1 MLSRDIRKSF
11 IDFYAGR
18 GHAPVASSPLVPRDD
33 PTLLFV
39 NAGMVQFKDFFLG
52 VEQPESPR
60 AVTSQKCL
68 RVSGKHNDLENVGPS
83 PRHHT
88 FFEMLGNFSFGDYFK
103 EEAIASAWE
112 LVTGPWG
119 LRPEHLFA
127 TVFEQDD
134 EAEDLWL
141 RISGLPAE
149 RVLRCGE
156 KDNFWAMGETGPCGP
171 CSEIFI
177 DTAPGEPDVGWDE
190 GSESGRYLEI
200 WNLVFM
206 QFERHE
212 DGRSEPLPDPSI
224 DTGAGLERVAAVLQG
239 VHSNYDTDLFGP
251 VLEAVAGAA
260 GSDYGRDPDADVSM
274 RVVADHLRAV
284 GFLLADGVLPSNEGR
299 GYVLRRILRRAS
311 RHGMKLGFE
320 EPFLASLLPSL
331 EEAFAG
337 HYPEL
342 ETAREPSSATVTGEE
357 TRFLETVAVGA
368 GKVQQAI
375 EEARAAGG
383 SVLGGEAVFRLYD
396 TFGLPIETV
405 REIAE
410 EERFGI
416 DEAGFEAALAEQRE
430 RSRTGR
436 KQPDVGE
443 ALESVVRQLPDAAKA
458 LESMVT
464 QLPDAA
470 KTIES
475 MVRKLPD
482 AAKTLESM
490 VRQFPDAGEALALKV
505 KEFPDPAG
513 VLESMLRQFSDAK
526 LPPTGLSAPKGI
538 KASPKRGF
546 VGYHDLETDGRLL
559 GLIDAAGEEPKAV
572 EKLTGSGFA
581 VFDCTSFYAE
591 SGGQVGDVGH
601 AFWDGGEARILDT
614 RKQGSATVHQ
624 IEVSEGELDVGTTVR
639 LQVDRERRES
649 AQRHHTAT
657 HLLHAAL
664 RRRLGAGVRQAGSLV
679 HPDRL
684 RFDFTHGAPVG
695 EEDLEAIEDAVN
707 EWVRR
712 AAPVEIAERSYD
724 EAVAAGAMALFGE
737 KYGDRVRTV
746 EVPGFS
752 LELCGGCHVR
762 NTGEIG
768 PVALVG
774 ERGVAA
780 GVRRIEALAGDRADS
795 LRRGQA
801 RLLAGLERE
810 IGASGERAAA
820 EVRALKE
827 RLRAAEKELS
837 RLRLGLLAGDG
848 KPAAGRDGG
857 GEARSIRGVDVVLR
871 EVPASNAGELRN
883 LADVLRGR
891 LGSGVV
897 VLGALDDG
905 KAKLVASVTKDLQD
919 RVDAAAV
926 ARAMG
931 SAIAGSG
938 GGRRDFAQAGG
949 RAENLTP
956 AFAAAERLIEDS
968 LSGASS

>member
-1 MLSRDIRKSF
+1 MLSRDIRQSF
-11 IDFYAGR
+11 IDFYVGR
-18 GHAPVASSPLVPRDD
+18 GHAAAASSPLVPRDD

-39 NAGMVQFKDFFLG
+39 NAGMVQFKNYFLG

-141 RISGLPAE
+141 RISGLPPD

-156 KDNFWAMGETGPCGP
+156 KDNFWAMGDTGPCGP
-171 CSEIFI
+171 CSEIFV
-177 DTAPGEPDVGWDE
+177 DTAPDEPEVGWEE
-190 GSESGRYLEI
+190 GEGSGRYLEI

-212 DGRSEPLPDPSI
+212 DGRSEPLPNPSI

-239 VHSNYDTDLFGP
+239 VDSNYDTDLFGTI
-251 VLEAVAGAA
+251 LSAVAGAA
-260 GSDYGRDPDADVSM
+260 GSEYGREPEADVSM
-274 RVVADHLRAV
+274 RVAADHLRAV

-299 GYVLRRILRRAS
+299 GYVLRRLLRRAS
-311 RHGMKLGFE
+311 RHGMKLGLQ
-320 EPFLASLLPSL
+320 EPFMASLLPSL

-342 ETAREPSSATVTGEE
+342 EKAREPSSATVTAEE

-375 EEARAAGG
+375 EEARAGGG
-383 SVLGGEAVFRLYD
+383 SALGGEAVFRLYD

-410 EERFGI
+410 EEQFAI
-416 DEAGFEAALAEQRE
+416 DEEGFEAALAAQRE
-430 RSRTGR
+430 RSRRTTATVMPARVEFSISSPRVGRDFTGY
-436 KQPDVGE
+436 D
-443 ALESVVRQLPDAAKA
+443 
-458 LESMVT
+458 
-464 QLPDAA
+464 
-470 KTIES
+470 
-475 MVRKLPD
+475 
-482 AAKTLESM
+482 
-490 VRQFPDAGEALALKV
+490 
-505 KEFPDPAG
+505 
-513 VLESMLRQFSDAK
+513 
-526 LPPTGLSAPKGI
+526 
-538 KASPKRGF
+538 
-546 VGYHDLETDGRLL
+546 DLEADSRA
-559 GLIDAAGEEPKAV
+559 IAV
-572 EKLTGSGFA
+572 ASAEGAPAREVGDTGFA
-581 VFDCTSFYAE
+581 LFERTPFYAE
-591 SGGQVGDVGH
+591 AGGQVGDVG
-601 AFWDGGEARILDT
+601 FVEWDGGRARVLDT
-614 RKQGSATVHQ
+614 FHDGGRIVHR
-624 IEVSEGELDVGTTVR
+624 IDVVDGALEEGAAVE
-639 LQVDRERRES
+639 LQVDREKREA

-664 RRRLGAGVRQAGSLV
+664 RQHLGTGVRQAGSLV

-684 RFDFTHGAPVG
+684 RFDFTHGAPVT
-695 EEDLEAIEDAVN
+695 EEQQEAIEDTVN

-712 AAPVEIAERSYD
+712 AVPLEIAVRSYD

-752 LELCGGCHVR
+752 LELCGGCHVG

-780 GVRRIEALAGDRADS
+780 GVRRVEALAGDRADR
-795 LRRGQA
+795 LRRNQLH
-801 RLLAGLERE
+801 LLTSLERE
-810 IGASGERAAA
+810 IGASGEQAAA

-827 RLRAAEKELS
+827 RLREVERELS
-837 RLRLGLLAGDG
+837 RLRLGVLAGDG
-848 KPAAGRDGG
+848 KPASGRDGG
-857 GEARSIRGVDVVLR
+857 DDTRSIRGVDVVLR
-871 EVPASNAGELRN
+871 EVPASNVGELRN
-883 LADVLRGR
+883 LADVLRSR

-905 KAKLVASVTKDLQD
+905 KAKLVASVTRDVQD
-919 RVDAAAV
+919 RIDAAAV

-931 SAIAGSG
+931 SAISGSG

-949 RAENLTP
+949 RAENLTS
-956 AFAAAERLIEDS
+956 AFAAAEQLIEDS
-968 LSGASS
+968 LS

>member
-1 MLSRDIRKSF
+1 MLSRHIRQSF
-11 IDFYAGR
+11 IDFYTGR
-18 GHAPVASSPLVPRDD
+18 GHAAVASSPLVPRDD

-39 NAGMVQFKDFFLG
+39 NAGMVQFKNYFLG
-52 VEQPESPR
+52 VERPESPR

-103 EEAIASAWE
+103 EEAIDSAWE

-134 EAEDLWL
+134 EAEELWL
-141 RISGLPAE
+141 RISGLPPE

-156 KDNFWAMGETGPCGP
+156 KDNFWAMGDTGPCGP
-171 CSEIFI
+171 CSEIFV
-177 DTAPGEPDVGWDE
+177 DTAPDLPEVGWEE
-190 GSESGRYLEI
+190 GTDSGRYLEI

-212 DGRSEPLPDPSI
+212 DGRSEPLPNPSI

-239 VHSNYDTDLFGP
+239 VDSNYDTDLFGTI
-251 VLEAVAGAA
+251 LTAVAGAA
-260 GSDYGRDPDADVSM
+260 ASEYGRDQEADVSM

-299 GYVLRRILRRAS
+299 GYVLRRLLRRAS

-320 EPFLASLLPSL
+320 EPFMASLLPSL

-342 ETAREPSSATVTGEE
+342 EKAREPSSATITAEE

-375 EEARAAGG
+375 EEARAEGG
-383 SVLGGEAVFRLYD
+383 SVLGGEQVFRLYD

-410 EERFGI
+410 EEQFTV
-416 DEAGFEAALAEQRE
+416 DEEGFEAALAEQRE
-430 RSRTGR
+430 RSRRVTATVMPARVEFSISSPGVGRDFTGY
-436 KQPDVGE
+436 D
-443 ALESVVRQLPDAAKA
+443 
-458 LESMVT
+458 
-464 QLPDAA
+464 
-470 KTIES
+470 
-475 MVRKLPD
+475 
-482 AAKTLESM
+482 
-490 VRQFPDAGEALALKV
+490 
-505 KEFPDPAG
+505 
-513 VLESMLRQFSDAK
+513 
-526 LPPTGLSAPKGI
+526 
-538 KASPKRGF
+538 
-546 VGYHDLETDGRLL
+546 DLEADSRTIAVATAEGAPARQV
-559 GLIDAAGEEPKAV
+559 GDA
-572 EKLTGSGFA
+572 GFA
-581 VFDCTSFYAE
+581 VFERTPFYAE
-591 SGGQVGDVGH
+591 AGGQVGDVG
-601 AFWDGGEARILDT
+601 FVEWDGGKARVRDT
-614 RKQGSATVHQ
+614 FQDGGRIVHR
-624 IEVSEGELDVGTTVR
+624 IEVVAGALEAGVAVELE
-639 LQVDRERRES
+639 VDREQREA

-664 RRRLGAGVRQAGSLV
+664 RQHLGTGVRQAGSLV

-695 EEDLEAIEDAVN
+695 EEQQEAIEDTVN

-712 AAPVEIAERSYD
+712 AVPLEIGERSYD
-724 EAVAAGAMALFGE
+724 EAVAVGAMALFGE

-752 LELCGGCHVR
+752 LELCGGCHVG

-780 GVRRIEALAGDRADS
+780 GVRRIEALAGDRADR
-795 LRRGQA
+795 LRRNQLH
-801 RLLAGLERE
+801 LLTSLERE
-810 IGASGERAAA
+810 IGASGEQAAA

-827 RLRAAEKELS
+827 RLREVERELS
-837 RLRLGLLAGDG
+837 QLRLGVLAGDG
-848 KPAAGRDGG
+848 KPASGQGAADDT
-857 GEARSIRGVDVVLR
+857 RSIRGVDVVLR
-871 EVPASNAGELRN
+871 EVPASNVGELRD

-905 KAKLVASVTKDLQD
+905 KAKLVASVTRDVQD
-919 RVDAAAV
+919 RIDAAAV

-949 RAENLTP
+949 RAENLTS
-956 AFAAAERLIEDS
+956 AFAAAEQLIEDC
-968 LSGASS
+968 LS